1 MPDDDHPV
9 KGRIGP
15 VRRLGPAQLLSQPQ
29 GRVHDRPAGRV
40 DEDPELVTRRER
52 RVVLEFV
59 DRLQER
65 HRGGGEAVDEH
76 ERDLVRRV
84 RTEHEQ
90 ARLDLR
96 PELRGDHAADRLG
109 REPVLRR
116 LQRQMGRAVGR
127 QRQGTPAGPGRTDPE
142 RVVEDQ
148 AERRQPVGPACQP
161 AAGRGQHGRRD
172 PEPTREELLIRLGRV
187 VAVDATRA
195 DDRNPQSAS
204 PEPVPHPGNLHVGG
218 HHDFGEPPRV
228 NERIAPR
235 RHDPE
240 PGQGPAT
247 SSGPRRR
254 VHPARSGRAGPR
266 RRCGHGR
273 RGRSTRPPGRPGPAP
288 RRRPPRARRNSR
300 GRVVARLPQGGAIP
314 QLGKGE
320 RDAGFTLGAGR

>member
-1 MPDDDHPV
+1 MTIRWNAGSDPYAASARPNAV
-9 KGRIGP
+9 
-15 VRRLGPAQLLSQPQ
+15 SEPQ
-29 GRVHDRPAGRV
+29 GREDDRPAGRV
-40 DEDPELVTRRER
+40 DEHPELVTRRER

-65 HRGGGEAVDEH
+65 HWGGGEAVDEH
-76 ERDLVRRV
+76 ERDLPRRV
-84 RTEHEQ
+84 GPEHVQ

-127 QRQGTPAGPGRTDPE
+127 QRQGTPAGPGRTDAE

-172 PEPTREELLIRLGRV
+172 PEPTREELLVRLGRV
-187 VAVDATRA
+187 DRVDAAGA
-195 DDRNPQSAS
+195 DDRDPQSARS
-204 PEPVPHPGNLHVGG
+204 ELMPHPANPHVVG
-218 HHDFGEPPRV
+218 HHDRSEPPGV

-240 PGQGPAT
+240 PGQGP
-247 SSGPRRR
+247 
-254 VHPARSGRAGPR
+254 
-266 RRCGHGR
+266 
-273 RGRSTRPPGRPGPAP
+273 RPVPAP
-288 RRRPPRARRNSR
+288 
-300 GRVVARLPQGGAIP
+300 G
-314 QLGKGE
+314 
-320 RDAGFTLGAGR
+320 DAFVL